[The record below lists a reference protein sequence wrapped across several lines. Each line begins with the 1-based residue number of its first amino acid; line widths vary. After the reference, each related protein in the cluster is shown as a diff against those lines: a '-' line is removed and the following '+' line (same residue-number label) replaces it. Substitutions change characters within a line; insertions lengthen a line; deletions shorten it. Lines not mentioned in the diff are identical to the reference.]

1 MTRKLEHPDNIV
13 KPKPSGPNYL
23 WMCDET
29 EKDEEGCESSL
40 LSFSGSATNQS
51 LTFMPPPDEKG
62 LQDKKKRK
70 EKKEIATP
78 WKSDVKEERD
88 GQRKSLEEDDF
99 WAASSQT
106 LLGFFSAAWF
116 TSVHPSPVPSPAL
129 YHPHPPLSPLSPA
142 LSSPPFQW

>member
-40 LSFSGSATNQS
+40 LSSSGSATNQS

-62 LQDKKKRK
+62 LQDKKK
-70 EKKEIATP
+70 
-78 WKSDVKEERD
+78 
-88 GQRKSLEEDDF
+88 
-99 WAASSQT
+99 
-106 LLGFFSAAWF
+106 
-116 TSVHPSPVPSPAL
+116 
-129 YHPHPPLSPLSPA
+129 
-142 LSSPPFQW
+142 